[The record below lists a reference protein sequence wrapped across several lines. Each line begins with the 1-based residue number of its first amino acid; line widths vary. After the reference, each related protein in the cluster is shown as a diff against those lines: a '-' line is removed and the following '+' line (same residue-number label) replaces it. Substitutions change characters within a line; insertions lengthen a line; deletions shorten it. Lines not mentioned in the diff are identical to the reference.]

1 MTTFNFEEEVRKKL
15 RQQKQKEYGDYK
27 TNFHILSLLWSVILK
42 DKLKDD
48 IKPHEV
54 SLCMVMLKLMRIT
67 ENYKTDSY
75 RDASIYLDMAQEI
88 HKNDIDKKE

>member
-1 MTTFNFEEEVRKKL
+1 MNTIELEQEIKKRL
-15 RQQKQKEYGDYK
+15 RDKKEKEYGDYK
-27 TNFHILSLLWSVILK
+27 TNFRVLSFLWSVVLK

-75 RDASIYLDMAQEI
+75 RDASIYLDMAHEI